1 MLDDVGAGRL
11 RRLQELYGDTYFQD
25 VPPQR
30 GSDDNQNV
38 SVTLDAALRFVDVTV
53 HNIDG
58 VGRSSRSV
66 GAAFAGAFAEADGRR
81 AMMSGEMSPRRN
93 ELVERADAVRNGTF
107 VWPTT
112 RRYIGPSGNQWP
124 AARKSR
130 PRPEPPKTGQATNGH
145 VSVEL
150 PAGRVGSM
158 RVDVD
163 EDWLSNATSSD
174 LQSGVREAIEDAGE
188 WF

>member
-1 MLDDVGAGRL
+1 MLDEMGASRL
-11 RRLQELYGDTYFQD
+11 RRLQEVYGETYFQD

-30 GSDDNQNV
+30 GADDDQNV
-38 SVTLDAALRFVDVTV
+38 SVTLDAALRFVEVTV
-53 HNIDG
+53 HNFDG
-58 VGRSSRSV
+58 VAGSSRSV
-66 GAAFAGAFAEADGRR
+66 RAAFAGAYAEADGRR
-81 AMMSGEMSPRRN
+81 AMLSGEMSPRRD
-93 ELVERADAVRNGTF
+93 ELAERAEAVHNGTF

-124 AARKSR
+124 AAQKSR
-130 PRPEPPKTGQATNGH
+130 PRPDPPKIGRARNGH

-158 RVDVD
+158 CVNVD
-163 EDWLSNATSSD
+163 EDWLARATSHD
-174 LQSGVREAIEDAGE
+174 LQSGIREAIEDAGE